1 MYKEEI
7 MDHNK
12 RPRNTGTLDTDIW
25 AEGENTSCGDKVKVY
40 LEIEDGKIQDIRH
53 ETEGCAIC
61 TAVTSILSE
70 ELLDK
75 NVSDV
80 EGFEKDYVLD
90 FVGDISP
97 MRLKCAM
104 LGLMTVQK
112 ALQEYSSCQN

>member
-1 MYKEEI
+1 MYKEQI
-7 MDHNK
+7 LDHNK
-12 RPRNTGTLDTDIW
+12 RPRNTGPLDTDIW

-40 LEIEDGKIQDIRH
+40 LEVEDGKIQDMKH

-70 ELLDK
+70 ELPGKKVSEVENLD
-75 NVSDV
+75 
-80 EGFEKDYVLD
+80 KDYVLD

-104 LGLMTVQK
+104 LGLLTVQE
-112 ALQEYSSCQN
+112 ALEEP